1 MCYNIKHTV
10 KFSLKSPERKEEL
23 AMILGI
29 GMDLCRIDRISKAIL
44 NSRFLERVYTPAEC
58 TRIAS
63 ASNEKRKGEIAAG
76 LFAAKE
82 AVSKAL
88 GTGFTDFGFSDIE
101 ILPDPLGRPIC
112 TLSGNALKRF
122 GALGGESVFITITH
136 ESGMAAASAVIEGET
151 RK

>member
-1 MCYNIKHTV
+1 
-10 KFSLKSPERKEEL
+10 
-23 AMILGI
+23 MILGI
-29 GMDLCRIDRISKAIL
+29 GMDLCQIDRISKAIL
-44 NSRFLERVYTPAEC
+44 KPRFLERVYTPAER

-63 ASNEKRKGEIAAG
+63 ASHEKRKGEIAAG

-88 GTGFTDFGFSDIE
+88 GTGFREFGFSDIE
-101 ILPDPLGRPIC
+101 ILPDTLGRPLC
-112 TLSGNALKRF
+112 TLSGNALKQL

-136 ESGMAAASAVIEGET
+136 ESGMAAATAVIEGGT

>member
-1 MCYNIKHTV
+1 
-10 KFSLKSPERKEEL
+10 
-23 AMILGI
+23 MILGI
-29 GMDLCRIDRISKAIL
+29 GMDLCRIDRISNAI
-44 NSRFLERVYTPAEC
+44 SKPRFLERVYTPAERM
-58 TRIAS
+58 RIAS
-63 ASNEKRKGEIAAG
+63 ASLEKRKGEIAAG

-101 ILPDPLGRPIC
+101 ILPDTLGSPHCI
-112 TLSGNALKRF
+112 LSGNALKRF

-136 ESGMAAASAVIEGET
+136 ESGMAAATAVIEGEM